1 MLCRAL
7 GVSTSG
13 YYAWRSRRPSQRA
26 ESDQALQRRI
36 TTIHA
41 ESRGI
46 YGSPKI
52 HQQLRQEGWRCSRK
66 RVIRLMRQAKLRA
79 KRHRCCKRTT
89 RRNPSHPAAPN
100 QLKQHFVATCPNQ
113 IWLADLTFIPTAE
126 GWLYLAT
133 VMDLFSRRIV
143 GWAMAARMTDELTQQ
158 ALRMALAQRTVSPQ
172 QLLHHSDRGSQY
184 TSAAYQQLLADQ
196 QVLVS
201 MSSVGNC
208 YDNAPMES
216 FFSLLKTELVY
227 HEQYAT
233 RQVARTSIFD
243 YIEVFYNRQRIHSA
257 LGYLS
262 PEHFE
267 QQFLARHD
275 STTAT
280 AGSAASGEWAAVPQ
294 RS

>member
-1 MLCRAL
+1 MCQTL

-13 YYAWRSRRPSQRA
+13 YYAWHSRRPSRRA

-36 TTIHA
+36 TTIHT

-66 RVIRLMRQAKLRA
+66 RVVRLMRQAKLRA
-79 KRHRCCKRTT
+79 KRHRCCQRTT
-89 RRNPSHPAAPN
+89 RRNPAQPAAPN
-100 QLKQHFVATCPNQ
+100 QLQQHFVATCPNQ
-113 IWLADLTFIPTAE
+113 IWLADLTYVPTAE

-143 GWAMAARMTDELTQQ
+143 GWAMAAHMTDELTQQ

-184 TSAAYQQLLADQ
+184 TSAAYQQLLADR
-196 QVLVS
+196 QVRVS

-216 FFSLLKTELVY
+216 FFALLKTELVY
-227 HEQYAT
+227 HERYLT
-233 RQVARTSIFD
+233 RQAARTSLFD
-243 YIEVFYNRQRIHSA
+243 YIEAFYNRQRIHSA

-262 PEHFE
+262 PHHFE
-267 QQFLARHD
+267 QLCLARQR
-275 STTAT
+275 STHAP
-280 AGSAASGEWAAVPQ
+280 AGLAASGAWAAVPQ
-294 RS
+294 P

>member
-1 MLCRAL
+1 MCQTL

-13 YYAWRSRRPSQRA
+13 YYAWCSRRPSRRA
-26 ESDQALQRRI
+26 ASDQALQRRI

-46 YGSPKI
+46 YGSPKL

-79 KRHRCCKRTT
+79 RRHRGCQRTT
-89 RRNPSHPAAPN
+89 RRNPAHPVAPN
-100 QLKQHFVATCPNQ
+100 QLQQHFVAIGPNQ
-113 IWLADLTFIPTAE
+113 IWLADITLIPTDE

-133 VMDLFSRRIV
+133 GMDLFSRRIV
-143 GWAMAARMTDELTQQ
+143 GWAMAAHMTDALTQQ

-172 QLLHHSDRGSQY
+172 QLLHHSDQGSQY

-196 QVLVS
+196 QIRVS
-201 MSSVGNC
+201 MSRVGNC

-233 RQVARTSIFD
+233 RQAARTSIFD
-243 YIEVFYNRQRIHSA
+243 YIEVFYNRQRIHGA

-262 PEHFE
+262 PDHFE
-267 QQFLARHD
+267 QQFLARHGPAH
-275 STTAT
+275 AT
-280 AGSAASGEWAAVPQ
+280 ASFAASGARAAAPQ
-294 RS
+294 P

>member
-1 MLCRAL
+1 
-7 GVSTSG
+7 
-13 YYAWRSRRPSQRA
+13 
-26 ESDQALQRRI
+26 
-36 TTIHA
+36 
-41 ESRGI
+41 
-46 YGSPKI
+46 
-52 HQQLRQEGWRCSRK
+52 
-66 RVIRLMRQAKLRA
+66 MRQAKLRA
-79 KRHRCCKRTT
+79 KRHRGCKRTT
-89 RRNPSHPAAPN
+89 RRNPAHPAAPN

-113 IWLADLTFIPTAE
+113 IWLADITFIPTGE

-143 GWAMAARMTDELTQQ
+143 GWAMAAHMTDELTQQ
-158 ALRMALAQRTVSPQ
+158 ALRMALSVRTVSPQ

-184 TSAAYQQLLADQ
+184 TSAAYQQLLADH

-243 YIEVFYNRQRIHSA
+243 YIEVFYNRQRIHGA

-262 PEHFE
+262 PDHFE
-267 QQFLARHD
+267 QQFLDRRSPVH
-275 STTAT
+275 AT
-280 AGSAASGEWAAVPQ
+280 ASLAASGERAAAPQ
-294 RS
+294 R